1 MKFIADFHIHSKF
14 SRATSKDMEFEIIA
28 RWAKIK
34 GVKLVGTGDFTH
46 PEWFYLI
53 KEKLVPKDNG
63 FLVLKEPGTLLNG
76 PLKDVSFSTED
87 TYFILSGEVSLIYQK
102 GGTVRKVHIFILSP
116 SIESS
121 EKINRAL
128 ERFGKLSSDGRPI
141 LGLDAKDFVSIVL
154 KVCPDC
160 MIIPAHIWT
169 PWFSLLGS
177 FSGFDSV
184 KECFEDITPYIT
196 ALETGLSS
204 DPAMNWRLSALD
216 NFSLVSN
223 SDAHSPDR
231 IGREANLFDCDFNY
245 QSLRKVLKTKD
256 KNRFLLTIEFFPE
269 EGKYHYDGH
278 RVCNV
283 CLHPIESRKE
293 NLQCPVCGKRLTI
306 GVLHRVEELAD
317 RKEGEI
323 PPNSV
328 PFVKLIPLNE
338 ILGEIM
344 SKAPD
349 SKSVYDEYR
358 RLVKTLGD
366 EISILYEIPIKDI
379 ERKGSELLAFAIES
393 MRNGKVET
401 IPGYDGVYGK
411 IKVKMEKV
419 KDEGEQLKLF

>member
-34 GVKLVGTGDFTH
+34 GVKLIGTGDFTH

-53 KEKLVPKDNG
+53 KEKLIQKDNG
-63 FLVLKEPGTLLNG
+63 FLVLKDPGTLLNS
-76 PLKDVSFSTED
+76 PLKDIPFSPED
-87 TYFILSGEVSLIYQK
+87 TYFVLSGEVSLIYQK
-102 GGTVRKVHIFILSP
+102 GGMVRKVHILILSP

-121 EKINRAL
+121 EKINRNL
-128 ERFGKLSSDGRPI
+128 ERFGKLSSDGRPV
-141 LGLDAKDFVSIVL
+141 LGMDAKDFVSLVL
-154 KVCPDC
+154 KICPDC

-184 KECFEDITPYIT
+184 KECFEDMTPYIT

-204 DPAMNWRLSALD
+204 DPAMNWRLSSLD

-231 IGREANLFDCDFNY
+231 IGREANLFDCDFNFHTI
-245 QSLRKVLKTKD
+245 RKVLKSKD
-256 KNRFLLTIEFFPE
+256 RSKFLMTIEFFPE

-278 RVCNV
+278 RACNV
-283 CLHPIESRKE
+283 SLHPVESIKK
-293 NLQCPVCGKRLTI
+293 NLQCPVCGKKLTI

-317 RKEGEI
+317 RREGEV
-323 PPNSV
+323 PPNSI
-328 PFVKLIPLNE
+328 PFVKLVPLNE

-344 SKAPD
+344 GKASD
-349 SKSVYDEYR
+349 SKSVYEEYHR
-358 RLVKTLGD
+358 IVKSLGD
-366 EISILYEIPIKDI
+366 EISILYEIPVKDI
-379 ERKGSELLAFAIES
+379 ERKGGELLASAIES
-393 MRNGKVET
+393 MRKGKVET

-411 IKVKMEKV
+411 IKVKVEREKE
-419 KDEGEQLKLF
+419 EGEQLKLF

>member
-1 MKFIADFHIHSKF
+1 MRFVADFHIHSKF

-53 KEKLVPKDNG
+53 KEKLIQNENG
-63 FLVLKEPGTLLNG
+63 FLILKDPGILPDG
-76 PLKDVSFSTED
+76 PLKDIPFSTED
-87 TYFILSGEVSLIYQK
+87 TYFILSGEASLIYQK
-102 GGTVRKVHIFILSP
+102 GGMVRRVHIFIISP

-128 ERFGKLSSDGRPI
+128 ERFGKLSSDGRPT
-141 LGLDAKDFVSIVL
+141 LGLDAKDFVNLVL
-154 KVCPDC
+154 RICPDC

-184 KECFEDITPYIT
+184 KECFEDMTPYIT

-204 DPAMNWRLSALD
+204 DPAMNWRLSSLD
-216 NFSLVSN
+216 QFSLVSN

-231 IGREANLFDCDFNY
+231 IGREANIFDCDFNY
-245 QSLRKVLKTKD
+245 QSIRKVLKTKD
-256 KNRFLLTIEFFPE
+256 RNKFLMTIEFFPE
-269 EGKYHYDGH
+269 EGKYHFDGH
-278 RVCNV
+278 RACNV
-283 CLHPIESRKE
+283 CLHPVESKKK

-317 RKEGEI
+317 RKAGEVPSNAI
-323 PPNSV
+323 

-338 ILGEIM
+338 ILAEIM
-344 SKAPD
+344 GKTSD
-349 SKSVYDEYR
+349 SKSVHDEYYR
-358 RLVKTLGD
+358 IIKILGD
-366 EISILYEIPIKDI
+366 EISILYEISIKDI
-379 ERKGSELLAFAIES
+379 ERKGGELLASAIES
-393 MRNGKVET
+393 MRNGKVKT
-401 IPGYDGVYGK
+401 MPGYDGVYGK
-411 IKVKMEKV
+411 IKILMENVKE
-419 KDEGEQLKLF
+419 EGEQLKLF

>member
-1 MKFIADFHIHSKF
+1 MRFIADFHIHSKF

-53 KEKLVPKDNG
+53 KEKLVQKDNG
-63 FLVLKEPGTLLNG
+63 FLVLKEPGSIPNG
-76 PLKDVSFSTED
+76 PLKDVKFSPED
-87 TYFILSGEVSLIYQK
+87 AYFILSGEVSLIYQK
-102 GGTVRKVHIFILSP
+102 GGMVRKVHIFILSP

-121 EKINRAL
+121 EKINRNL
-128 ERFGKLSSDGRPI
+128 ERFGKLSSDGRPM
-141 LGLDAKDFVSIVL
+141 LGLDAKDFVSLVL

-184 KECFEDITPYIT
+184 KECFEDMTPYIT

-204 DPAMNWRLSALD
+204 DPAMNWRLSTLD

-256 KNRFLLTIEFFPE
+256 KNKFLMTIEFFPE

-278 RVCNV
+278 RACNV
-283 CLHPIESRKE
+283 CLHPLESRKK
-293 NLQCPVCGKRLTI
+293 NLQCPVCGRRLTI

-317 RKEGEI
+317 RKEGEN
-323 PPNSV
+323 PPNSI

-344 SKAPD
+344 GKASD
-349 SKSVYDEYR
+349 SKSVFDEYH
-358 RLVKTLGD
+358 RLVKVLGD
-366 EISILYEIPIKDI
+366 EISILNEIPIKEI
-379 ERKGSELLAFAIES
+379 ERKGGELLATAIEA
-393 MRNGKVET
+393 MRKGKVET
-401 IPGYDGVYGK
+401 VPGYDGVYGK
-411 IKVKMEKV
+411 IKVILEKER
-419 KDEGEQLKLF
+419 KEGKQLKLF